1 VLAAKQAQ
9 LAVENSLEYVAALFG
24 IFEAGGIAVPI
35 NPDIAGPELGKILA
49 DCRPAILITRE
60 RTVARAGCP
69 EIGSKVISAE
79 SAMEAHTDCESTA
92 LDSDPSAPAMV
103 LYTSGTTGR
112 PKGVVL
118 THGNLLA
125 NTHSIVEYLKLT
137 REDSIVNVLPF
148 FHSFG
153 NSVLLTHLAVGGKV
167 IIENR
172 FAFPGQVVQAMQT
185 LRPTGFSG
193 VPTTF
198 YILIHKTNFLE
209 RDWSFLRY
217 VSQAGGAMRQEA
229 IGQLRRA
236 LRNTPVYVMYGQ
248 TEASARLSYVP
259 PEMLEKKP
267 GSIGVAIPGCELRV
281 IDAAGNS
288 VQGDEVGE
296 IVARG
301 PNIMRGYLNDPDGS
315 AGALRDGWL
324 HTGDMAR
331 VDEDGYLYVAGR
343 KSDFIKS
350 AGYRI
355 GPAEIEEVIAQ
366 SSPEVEDVAVFG
378 VPDEVLGEAVAACV
392 CCPQEKFD
400 AAAIRNLCMARLPL
414 WKVPKHVIHAPQI
427 PRTPSGKKQYF
438 ALRET
443 YRSLGSA

>member
-1 VLAAKQAQ
+1 
-9 LAVENSLEYVAALFG
+9 
-24 IFEAGGIAVPI
+24 
-35 NPDIAGPELGKILA
+35 
-49 DCRPAILITRE
+49 
-60 RTVARAGCP
+60 
-69 EIGSKVISAE
+69 
-79 SAMEAHTDCESTA
+79 
-92 LDSDPSAPAMV
+92 MV

-125 NTHSIVEYLKLT
+125 NTRSIVEYLKLT

-172 FAFPGQVVQAMQT
+172 FAFPGQVVQALQT

-198 YILIHKTNFLE
+198 YILLHKTDFLE

-267 GSIGVAIPGCELRV
+267 GSIGVAITAIITTRLLFLLRHTFFHD
-281 IDAAGNS
+281 ID
-288 VQGDEVGE
+288 Q
-296 IVARG
+296 I
-301 PNIMRGYLNDPDGS
+301 I
-315 AGALRDGWL
+315 
-324 HTGDMAR
+324 
-331 VDEDGYLYVAGR
+331 LY
-343 KSDFIKS
+343 SF
-350 AGYRI
+350 
-355 GPAEIEEVIAQ
+355 
-366 SSPEVEDVAVFG
+366 
-378 VPDEVLGEAVAACV
+378 
-392 CCPQEKFD
+392 
-400 AAAIRNLCMARLPL
+400 
-414 WKVPKHVIHAPQI
+414 
-427 PRTPSGKKQYF
+427 
-438 ALRET
+438 
-443 YRSLGSA
+443 